1 MGHSRPACPYRSKS
15 KALEAKTTLARVQ
28 GHLGFPSP
36 ERVWTSRADEIASGR
51 PASLV
56 EFPKWRNNG
65 QSVPDRPSPNA
76 APNSTAPRDSPF
88 GHSARAGASV
98 LWTDL
103 GLVTLCL
110 IWGVNFSV
118 IKVVLAEIE
127 PLAFNA
133 FRFPIASATLF
144 LLLRCRGPIP
154 LPLRRD
160 WAPIAVLGVL
170 GHLVYQLAFIFG
182 LDATLA
188 GNASLVLATTP
199 IWTLVL
205 STAIGQEQHT
215 TLVWLGVLAA
225 LFGVVMVVTG
235 GADLGSRGSLPWGD
249 LLVLGAAVT
258 WAVYSVGARDLTRKY
273 GALAVTS
280 WTLWVATPGLMAAG
294 VPSVAGMD
302 PGSVSTLAWLG
313 VAYAAILGVAIAYLL
328 WNNGLERIGSA
339 RTAVFS
345 NLIPVVALVTAAI
358 WLGERPSALQ
368 LAGAV
373 VITGGVW
380 LTRSAR
386 MREAF
391 AGESDPGS
399 PRD

>member
-1 MGHSRPACPYRSKS
+1 M
-15 KALEAKTTLARVQ
+15 
-28 GHLGFPSP
+28 
-36 ERVWTSRADEIASGR
+36 
-51 PASLV
+51 
-56 EFPKWRNNG
+56 
-65 QSVPDRPSPNA
+65 
-76 APNSTAPRDSPF
+76 
-88 GHSARAGASV
+88 
-98 LWTDL
+98 
-103 GLVTLCL
+103 LCL

-118 IKVVLAEIE
+118 IKVVLAEMD

-133 FRFPIASATLF
+133 FRFPIASTTLF

-154 LPLRRD
+154 LPHRRD
-160 WAPIAVLGVL
+160 WVPIAVLGVL
-170 GHLVYQLAFIFG
+170 GHLVYQLAFVFG

-235 GADLGSRGSLPWGD
+235 GGADLGSGGSLPWGD
-249 LLVLGAAVT
+249 LLVLGAAFT
-258 WAVYSVGARDLTRKY
+258 WSVYSVGARDLTRRY

-280 WTLWVATPGLMAAG
+280 WTLWVATPGLIAAG

-302 PGSVSTLAWLG
+302 PASVSTLAWLG
-313 VAYAAILGVAIAYLL
+313 VAYAAILGIAIAYVL

-345 NLIPVVALVTAAI
+345 NLVPVVALITAAM
-358 WLGERPSALQ
+358 WLGERPSAPQ

-386 MREAF
+386 LREAS
-391 AGESDPGS
+391 AGEGNPGS

>member
-1 MGHSRPACPYRSKS
+1 MRPLR
-15 KALEAKTTLARVQ
+15 
-28 GHLGFPSP
+28 
-36 ERVWTSRADEIASGR
+36 
-51 PASLV
+51 
-56 EFPKWRNNG
+56 
-65 QSVPDRPSPNA
+65 
-76 APNSTAPRDSPF
+76 
-88 GHSARAGASV
+88 HSARAEVSV

-118 IKVVLAEIE
+118 IKVVLTEIE

-133 FRFPIASATLF
+133 FRFPIASTTLF
-144 LLLRCRGPIP
+144 LLLRFRGPIP
-154 LPLRRD
+154 FPRRKD
-160 WAPIAVLGVL
+160 WARIAVLGVL
-170 GHLVYQLAFIFG
+170 GHLVYQLAFIYG
-182 LDATLA
+182 LDATFA

-215 TLVWLGVLAA
+215 TVVWLGVLAA

-235 GADLGSRGSLPWGD
+235 GGPEMGARGSVPWGD
-249 LLVLGAAVT
+249 LLVLGSAIT
-258 WAVYSVGARDLTRKY
+258 WSVYSVGARDLTQKY

-280 WTLWVATPGLMAAG
+280 WTLWVATPGLLAAG
-294 VPSVAGMD
+294 VPSLARMD
-302 PGSVSTLAWLG
+302 PGSVSTLAWAG
-313 VAYAAILGVAIAYLL
+313 VAYAAILGIGIAYLL
-328 WNNGLERIGSA
+328 WNHGLQRIGSA

-345 NLIPVVALVTAAI
+345 NLVPVVALITAAI

-368 LAGAV
+368 LTGAV

-386 MREAF
+386 LREAL
-391 AGESDPGS
+391 AGERDPGS